1 MAGNR
6 NNLELLR
13 RFAPGTALRHAVDL
27 ILAQGTGALI
37 VIGGGSVVEGVSS
50 GGFPLVKVPFTAQR
64 VAELAKMD
72 GGIVIDTGA
81 EAVLA
86 ANIHFVPDSAIPTE
100 ETGTRHRTAQRLAV
114 QTKRPVL
121 AVSDTRGT
129 AIVYVGK
136 DKHEV
141 QEPEALTARSN
152 EVLNSMERLRRRVD
166 DAALRLTRF
175 EVDDVVVNRD
185 VVLLLQ
191 RAGLVRRLN
200 IQLAGLIVQLG
211 GESQLIDLQA
221 QDLVEG
227 VDDLVRTVYADYAK
241 RRPRNLDKIL
251 SRLDGLSLTELYD
264 PPLVASEVDLTPLD
278 GTVRPRGLRAL
289 ERVPRLPDTVRD
301 ALLSHF
307 KDFHEMLRAPQPELA
322 QVEGVGRHRARQL
335 RSYFDRLLESTD
347 LREVEEG

>member
-1 MAGNR
+1 MADRPNH
-6 NNLELLR
+6 LELLR
-13 RFAPGTALRHAVDL
+13 RFAPGTALRDAVDL

-37 VIGGGSVVEGVSS
+37 VIGGGSAIEAVSS
-50 GGFPLVKVPFTAQR
+50 GGFRLVDTAFTAQR
-64 VAELAKMD
+64 IAELAKMD
-72 GGIVIDTGA
+72 GGLVIDRVA
-81 EAVLA
+81 ERILA
-86 ANIHFVPDSAIPTE
+86 ANIHFVPDSTIPTE

-114 QTKRPVL
+114 QTNRPVL
-121 AVSDTRGT
+121 AVSDTRAT
-129 AIVYVGK
+129 AIVYVGT

-141 QEPEALTARSN
+141 QSPEALTARAN
-152 EVLNSMERLRRRVD
+152 DVLTSMERLRRRVD

-200 IQLAGLIVQLG
+200 AQLAGLIAQLG
-211 GESQLIDLQA
+211 GEAQLIELQA
-221 QDLVEG
+221 RDLVEG
-227 VDDLVRTVYADYAK
+227 VDDLVKTVYSDYAK
-241 RRPRNLDKIL
+241 RRPRNPAKIL
-251 SRLDGLSLTELYD
+251 TRLDNLNLTELYD
-264 PPLVASEVDLTPLD
+264 PPVVASEVELTPLD
-278 GTVRPRGLRAL
+278 GTVRPRGFRAL

-307 KDFHEMLRAPQPELA
+307 SDFHQMLRAPQPELA

-347 LREVEEG
+347 LWEVEEG